1 MRPARVDRGLAVF
14 ECIPDEPAYS
24 PIGLVHGGLDCA
36 LADSVPGCAVHTT
49 LTTAPG
55 QPPAHRP
62 YPHPC
67 RLLRPVCLAD
77 PRPGHPRPPTTQG
90 TAWPGSRSS

>member
-24 PIGLVHGGLDCA
+24 PIGLVHGGLECA

-55 QPPAHRP
+55 QPPAP
-62 YPHPC
+62 PAVSSPMTSS
-67 RLLRPVCLAD
+67 A
-77 PRPGHPRPPTTQG
+77 PGL
-90 TAWPGSRSS
+90 PG